1 MTEFVIRPDAND
13 IRINTQSGVVVS
25 DNTAS
30 VVVNCPGEEVTIR
43 PGQSATVVIKGGIVA
58 SNSDFQ
64 NLFIGYPLEFPAVTH
79 ESLLL
84 RTGQFAD
91 PDILEPWIL
100 IDDGA

>member
-43 PGQSATVVIKGGIVA
+43 PGQSATVVIRDQGYTRSAQQTLYIQQ
-58 SNSDFQ
+58 SDPSAGHSPSTLPF
-64 NLFIGYPLEFPAVTH
+64 LWIETDGDGCPVT
-79 ESLLL
+79 
-84 RTGQFAD
+84 FWVDAN
-91 PDILEPWIL
+91 P
-100 IDDGA
+100 